1 MSSRVV
7 LTISDAGLAKTEYL
21 FDRAAQCVVGR
32 ASDCDIRFPADD
44 KHADI
49 SRHHCR
55 FEIDPPAL
63 HVRDLGSR
71 NGTYVNGENIGQR
84 PLDVPP
90 DESYFVLSPE
100 RILHDGDEIRI
111 GSVICRVAIANTNPS
126 PEPLYSS

>member
-1 MSSRVV
+1 
-7 LTISDAGLAKTEYL
+7 
-21 FDRAAQCVVGR
+21 
-32 ASDCDIRFPADD
+32 
-44 KHADI
+44 
-49 SRHHCR
+49 
-55 FEIDPPAL
+55 
-63 HVRDLGSR
+63 
-71 NGTYVNGENIGQR
+71 VNGENIGQR